1 MRLSRPRRVSATIV
15 AGLTGLT
22 LLTGCSA
29 LGLGGGGSD
38 DSGSSSGSSQEK
50 GSSGG
55 GGGDARVDALD
66 PDDVIVSESFPLTS
80 NPDNSTTVGVQSL
93 TVEGKT
99 MILRLV
105 VTPEFASESKSEEI
119 RLYDAFDGEYHPV
132 LVDRENLKVY
142 SVIREGGTQ
151 FAAPYSRE
159 TVNGTPTQAWFAFA
173 APEDEIDTIDLRVHP
188 DWPEFLDIPITR

>member
-55 GGGDARVDALD
+55 GDARVDALD
-66 PDDVIVSESFPLTS
+66 PDDVIVSETFPLTS
-80 NPDNSTTVGVQSL
+80 NPDDKTTIGVQSL

-105 VTPEFASESKSEEI
+105 VTPEFASVSKSEEI
-119 RLYDAFDGEYHPV
+119 RLDDAFDDEYKPR
-132 LVDRENLKVY
+132 LIDRENLKVY
-142 SVIREGGTQ
+142 SVISEAGTA

-159 TVNGTPTQAWFAFA
+159 TVNFTPTQAWFAFA
-173 APEDEIDTIDLRVHP
+173 APEDEIETIDLRVHP